1 MDGCGVGCNNTVS
14 HTNLT
19 CVQMNDKNSLCLMSL
34 DEMSFVYRVSDRL
47 NTCSVNTLQVF
58 PFGKSESAPLT
69 PYTALLLALSLLPA
83 AGLRYSGVVV
93 AHGLLSSTQR
103 CI

>member
-34 DEMSFVYRVSDRL
+34 DEMSYVYRVSDRL

-58 PFGKSESAPLT
+58 QFGKSESAPLT